1 MKILSFKAKLFFMTN
16 EVINILLTAL
26 LCAELYNC
34 IQIAAHILQVSLDPL
49 YIEIY
54 QNSKL
59 NIFLVQYCH
68 VVEFYLVYRLSTN
81 HSNPICLYLMQSTR
95 VTTIKIPNV
104 EHKNYQFVDLY
115 SSKVEQWLTRVHNWA
130 KFTASACRP
139 AGLPVTSFKRKQCNH
154 TARCNE
160 HSDWITAFSML
171 W

>member
-1 MKILSFKAKLFFMTN
+1 LSHTKILSFKAKLFFMTN

-68 VVEFYLVYRLSTN
+68 VVEFYLGYRLSTN

-104 EHKNYQFVDLY
+104 EHICIYKKISLLIFTRAK
-115 SSKVEQWLTRVHNWA
+115 SSNK
-130 KFTASACRP
+130 
-139 AGLPVTSFKRKQCNH
+139 
-154 TARCNE
+154 
-160 HSDWITAFSML
+160 
-171 W
+171 